1 LTVAPTT
8 TPLAD
13 PAAPSEARARALA
26 TVGEKYLAAFALLLI
41 GVDKHLGA
49 GVAGAFTLGG
59 ILSILMAPLWVPVLR
74 QYRGARPLLLLGALT
89 VASGLVL
96 SELAK
101 PEHTVG
107 RGASLDDTMLMVNSL
122 TGIAVVLWSRRTLS
136 PAWLGF
142 WYGLG
147 LIASLAVSPD
157 SAFSTNPWK
166 YGAAVA
172 VAVVALSFVNRPRW
186 RSWQLAVLIVLALIS
201 VTSDSRSYF
210 ATFLLAGILVVWQ
223 GRPRVLSR
231 RASWT
236 WTAAMMGGLAVVIY
250 YLGTTLLVGGYLGKA
265 AQERTVAQIDTSGS
279 LIIGGRPELAASIA
293 LFKHH
298 PFGFGVGVAP
308 TPTEVLQAKT
318 GMADIHYDT
327 NNNNYV
333 DQFMFGGHF
342 ELHSTAADVWAHFG
356 LIGLALIIY
365 IAFLVLRGLAESISR
380 RAASALLLFLS
391 FWTLWNVLFSPF
403 LSAAP
408 TLVLAVGLALTARR
422 TGARGS
428 AGEQLHGAA
437 ESRDVQLTDIGPAS
451 GTEVGTTPLPR
462 VP

>member
-1 LTVAPTT
+1 MQSTSTIAPST
-8 TPLAD
+8 TPLSD
-13 PAAPSEARARALA
+13 PAEAVDTDARAAA
-26 TVGEKYLAAFALLLI
+26 TVPEKYLAAFALLLI
-41 GVDKHLGA
+41 GVDKHLGG
-49 GVAGAFTLGG
+49 GVAGAFTVGG
-59 ILSILMAPLWVPVLR
+59 VLAILMAPLWLPVLR
-74 QYRGARPLLLLGALT
+74 DYRGARPLMLLGALT

-101 PEHTVG
+101 PEHGVG
-107 RGASLDDTMLMVNSL
+107 RGLSLDDTMLMVNSL

-147 LIASLAVSPD
+147 LIGSLAVSPD

-166 YGAAVA
+166 YGGAVA
-172 VAVVALSFVNRPRW
+172 VAVVALSCVNRPRW
-186 RSWQLAVLIVLALIS
+186 RIWELAVLVVLALIS

-223 GRPRVLSR
+223 ARPRILSR

-236 WTAAMMGGLAVVIY
+236 WTVAMMGGLAIVIY

-265 AQERTVAQIDTSGS
+265 AQERTVAQIDASGS
-279 LIIGGRPELAASIA
+279 LILGGRPELAASIA

-318 GMADIHYDT
+318 GMSDIHYDP
-327 NNNNYV
+327 NNNYV

-365 IAFLVLRGLAESISR
+365 IAFLVVRGLAESISR

-422 TGARGS
+422 S
-428 AGEQLHGAA
+428 AGEQLDRPSEGG
-437 ESRDVQLTDIGPAS
+437 DVQLTDLGPAA
-451 GTEVGTTPLPR
+451 GTEVRTTTLADPS
-462 VP
+462 